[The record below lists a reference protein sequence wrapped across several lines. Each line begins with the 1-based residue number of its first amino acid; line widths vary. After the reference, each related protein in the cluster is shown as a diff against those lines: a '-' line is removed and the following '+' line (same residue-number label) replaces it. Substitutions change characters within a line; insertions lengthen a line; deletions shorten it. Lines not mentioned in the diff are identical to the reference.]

1 MDAGTLHDRPRV
13 ALVIPNQLEIV
24 KRLSELSKLL
34 DAATDDIAALDEAA
48 VVAKQANEVAY
59 ARAFLAADGPMDAR
73 KAQAVIVTAD
83 AALAMELAAA
93 KHRACRER
101 IRTLGVQIEVG
112 RSLSSAVKAQFAA
125 EATGQWT

>member
-1 MDAGTLHDRPRV
+1 M
-13 ALVIPNQLEIV
+13 IPNQLEIV

>member
-1 MDAGTLHDRPRV
+1 M
-13 ALVIPNQLEIV
+13 IPSQKDIV
-24 KRLSELSKLL
+24 LRLSELSRML
-34 DAATDDIAALDEAA
+34 DAATVEVAELDESAVSAKAA
-48 VVAKQANEVAY
+48 AEVAY

-73 KAQAVIVTAD
+73 KAQATIACESV
-83 AALAMELAAA
+83 ALASEIAAA
-93 KHRACRER
+93 KHRACKER